1 MANKIAERMPKEKIK
16 ELKEMIEERP
26 PEEPV
31 EKVLIKF
38 CERHAV
44 TLGTCR
50 KYYKRLVEKGEIKK
64 EQSLEKQ

>member
-16 ELKEMIEERP
+16 ELKEMIEEKP

-31 EKVLIKF
+31 EKVLNKF

-50 KYYKRLVEKGEIKK
+50 KYYKRLVEKGEVKK
-64 EQSLEKQ
+64 E

>member
-1 MANKIAERMPKEKIK
+1 MPKEKIK
-16 ELKEMIEERP
+16 ELKEMIEEKP

-50 KYYKRLVEKGEIKK
+50 KYYKRLVEKGEVKK
-64 EQSLEKQ
+64 E